1 MRQATLGR
9 LAAAVLAGTVVSACQ
24 TPEQSMMS
32 AQDTCVVSG
41 YRPGT
46 RSYNQ
51 CVQMAYRDYQAQS
64 QATSNAIAA
73 GAAAGL
79 IGGAVVAASSGPYY
93 GSGVY
98 VGPGYGPYYGG
109 YYGGGLYRGGYY
121 RGGYYGGGYY
131 ARPWRGPYGRW

>member
-1 MRQATLGR
+1 MRGATLGR
-9 LAAAVLAGTVVSACQ
+9 LAAAMLAAGAVSACQ

-32 AQDTCVVSG
+32 AQDSCVMSG

-51 CVQMAYRDYQAQS
+51 CVQTAYRDYRVQS

-98 VGPGYGPYYGG
+98 VGPGYGPYYGP
-109 YYGGGLYRGGYY
+109 YYGGYY

-131 ARPWRGPYGRW
+131 GRPWRGPYARW